1 MSVVGVY
8 DLEGNEKARLT
19 LPRVFQ
25 TEFRPDIIRRSVV
38 ALQTHR
44 LQPKGRDPM
53 AGKRTTAESFGV
65 GRDLARVPR
74 V

>member
-44 LQPKGRDPM
+44 LQP
-53 AGKRTTAESFGV
+53 
-65 GRDLARVPR
+65 
-74 V
+74 